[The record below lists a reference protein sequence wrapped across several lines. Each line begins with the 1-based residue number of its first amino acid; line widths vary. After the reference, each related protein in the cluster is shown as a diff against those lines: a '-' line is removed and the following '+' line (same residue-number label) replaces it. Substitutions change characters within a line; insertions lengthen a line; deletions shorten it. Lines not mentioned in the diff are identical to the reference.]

1 MKTSFSYGPF
11 TINPTEDLYINGCA
25 MTRANIEYENVTVG
39 FITFASNS
47 TCRALVQS
55 ELFQDIIHQ
64 FTRSYKTPETHI
76 HELVVSTTGN
86 AIASFNSTDY
96 VLDGMTSTLINDD
109 SRYWMRTGDGLH
121 SVAVTLN
128 GYAVLYAKYATAMRP
143 KHAWIRGLLPAE
155 VLTQMASEWRAPT
168 EWELRHVVGEES
180 FTGVTGNVAAAMVGI
195 SETNFRKYTASSTA
209 KNRQQMSFA
218 TWHLLLAKLGV

>member
-1 MKTSFSYGPF
+1 M
-11 TINPTEDLYINGCA
+11 NDCA
-25 MTRANIEYENVTVG
+25 MTRANIEYGNVTVG

-64 FTRSYKTPETHI
+64 FTRPYKTPETHI

-168 EWELRHVVGEES
+168 EWELRHVVGKR
-180 FTGVTGNVAAAMVGI
+180 VLQ
-195 SETNFRKYTASSTA
+195 ASP
-209 KNRQQMSFA
+209 A
-218 TWHLLLAKLGV
+218 T